1 MKRSHVYLL
10 IKRPVP
16 AFSINPSMRPY
27 EDVCRKWEP
36 DMVPE
41 IVGKSAY
48 SLSLVNQAKFL
59 ETPRPWRGSGAI
71 RANGMRVASCTN
83 ELPVRT
89 RSAARRP
96 SSSLIGVA
104 DQGGGIPSDRACEVD
119 PVPSRMLLFCH
130 APRRDRPSSEMNQRV
145 GATANGEQN
154 ETRLAVVGDKLLQV
168 SLTAGFVGSV
178 SLNSIGAWPKMPM
191 TAGSLPSFLTPS

>member
-1 MKRSHVYLL
+1 
-10 IKRPVP
+10 
-16 AFSINPSMRPY
+16 MRALWA
-27 EDVCRKWEP
+27 V
-36 DMVPE
+36 
-41 IVGKSAY
+41 AY
-48 SLSLVNQAKFL
+48 A
-59 ETPRPWRGSGAI
+59 
-71 RANGMRVASCTN
+71 TN

-96 SSSLIGVA
+96 SSSPIGVA
-104 DQGGGIPSDRACEVD
+104 DQG
-119 PVPSRMLLFCH
+119 
-130 APRRDRPSSEMNQRV
+130 

-154 ETRLAVVGDKLLQV
+154 ETRFAVVGDKLLQV